1 MKAIPVIDMPNGC
14 DNCPCEYDLHFNS
27 KEFFKR
33 LAKEMDMDLAN
44 AIAEEVNKKVGVK
57 WGLFLDGETVY
68 NMMKF
73 YAENKNGK

>member
-1 MKAIPVIDMPNGC
+1 MKELKVDRTPIN
-14 DNCPCEYDLHFNS
+14 H

-44 AIAEEVNKKVGVK
+44 AIAEEVNKKVGAK